1 MTIEAIMSVITA
13 VVTYVFAE
21 INKKFKL
28 TDSNYLPLQNLTIGF
43 LTGIVVW
50 LCGLNDKVF
59 TSIVICTIS
68 AFGAGGFYDLSRTG
82 SDDNK

>member
-43 LTGIVVW
+43 LTGIIVW

-68 AFGAGGFYDLSRTG
+68 AFGAGGFYDLSKTG

>member
-43 LTGIVVW
+43 LTGIIVW

-68 AFGAGGFYDLSRTG
+68 AFGAGGFYDLSKTG
-82 SDDNK
+82 SDDK